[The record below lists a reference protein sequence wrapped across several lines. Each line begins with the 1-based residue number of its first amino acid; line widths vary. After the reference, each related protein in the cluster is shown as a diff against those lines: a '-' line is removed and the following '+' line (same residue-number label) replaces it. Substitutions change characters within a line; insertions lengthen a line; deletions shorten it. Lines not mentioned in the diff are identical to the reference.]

1 MRNTSQT
8 GEICCTQLMAALALQ
23 GKSIFVPL
31 SDHLRYD
38 FLFEEEGKFF
48 RVQCKN
54 ARLRKGCIVV
64 YCHSVDSRSQ
74 PGHCIRK
81 KYTGEIDFF
90 GVFCPD
96 NGKCYLIP
104 VEVVEGLACS
114 LRVELPRNGQKTKIR
129 WARDYE
135 LTREPS
141 PEMNWCLEEE
151 DSQAPVDVSL
161 WSRGGSNP

>member
-1 MRNTSQT
+1 MRNTSKT
-8 GEICCTQLMAALALQ
+8 GDICRMQVMAAVERQ
-23 GKSIFVPL
+23 GKGILVPL

-38 FLFEEEGKFF
+38 FVFEEDGKFF

-54 ARLRKGCIVV
+54 GRLRNGKVV
-64 YCHSVDSRSQ
+64 IDCHSVDSRSQ
-74 PGHCIRK
+74 PGHCIRRR
-81 KYTGEIDFF
+81 YAGEIDFF

-104 VEVVEGLACS
+104 AGDVDGLCCY

-129 WARDYE
+129 WAQDYE
-135 LTREPS
+135 LSRELS
-141 PEMNWCLEEE
+141 PEMKRCLEEE
-151 DSQAPVDVSL
+151 DSQAPFDVSL